1 MAWRVYLVRRSV
13 LCVLSMRVPF
23 ISVQFS
29 DSVQKPVN
37 VKILT
42 IELSDRF
49 IIISLTL
56 KINSVFRK
64 GHIIAVAGKG
74 GVGKTTLTGLLI
86 QYLCESGKKPVLAV
100 DADANANLNEVLGVG
115 IECTLGELREE
126 IERAGVDSRYQIP
139 VGMTKQAY
147 LEARLA
153 DAITEEDDYDLM
165 VMGRTQ
171 GQGCYCFVNGLVQTQ
186 IQKLQSNYPYV
197 VVDNEAGMEHISR
210 GLIPTME
217 IAILVSDCSRRGVQ
231 AAGRIAAL
239 MKELNFKPKTVGLIV
254 NRAPEGKLDAGTMEE
269 IEKQGL
275 TLLGVVPQD
284 QDVYQY
290 DCDGKPI
297 VRLPKDSPVRSALHD
312 IVQKLGL

>member
-1 MAWRVYLVRRSV
+1 M
-13 LCVLSMRVPF
+13 
-23 ISVQFS
+23 
-29 DSVQKPVN
+29 
-37 VKILT
+37 
-42 IELSDRF
+42 
-49 IIISLTL
+49 
-56 KINSVFRK
+56 

-147 LEARLA
+147 LETRLA

-269 IEKQGL
+269 VEKQGL

-297 VRLPKDSPVRSALHD
+297 VWLPKDSPVRSALHD

>member
-1 MAWRVYLVRRSV
+1 M
-13 LCVLSMRVPF
+13 
-23 ISVQFS
+23 
-29 DSVQKPVN
+29 
-37 VKILT
+37 
-42 IELSDRF
+42 
-49 IIISLTL
+49 
-56 KINSVFRK
+56 

-147 LEARLA
+147 LEARLS

-186 IQKLQSNYPYV
+186 IQKLQSHYPYV

-269 IEKQGL
+269 VEKQGL